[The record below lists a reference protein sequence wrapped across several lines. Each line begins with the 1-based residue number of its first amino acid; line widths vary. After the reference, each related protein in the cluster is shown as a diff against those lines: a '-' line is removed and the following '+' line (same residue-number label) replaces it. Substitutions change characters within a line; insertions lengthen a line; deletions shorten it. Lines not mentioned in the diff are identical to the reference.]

1 MTSAR
6 SVPPLDEPFDVV
18 VELPGSKSLTNR
30 ALVCA
35 ALADGHTELTGVL
48 FADDTEAMLDNVRR
62 LGAEVRIGGGG
73 ARVEV
78 DGMVGKLRSGPV
90 DLDARLSGTTA
101 RLLLPVLAL
110 GPGPYRLDGAAPL
123 RDRPMGDGIERCER
137 WVSTSTRKVATGIYR

>member
-6 SVPPLDEPFDVV
+6 SVEPLDEPFDVV

-35 ALADGHTELTGVL
+35 ALADGHSELTGVL

-62 LGAEVRIGGGG
+62 LGADVRIGGGG

-78 DGMVGKLRSGPV
+78 EGMVGKLRSGPV
-90 DLDARLSGTTA
+90 DLDARAQRHHGAVSAAGVGVGSWSVSS
-101 RLLLPVLAL
+101 RWCGPVA
-110 GPGPYRLDGAAPL
+110 GPADG
-123 RDRPMGDGIERCER
+123 
-137 WVSTSTRKVATGIYR
+137 